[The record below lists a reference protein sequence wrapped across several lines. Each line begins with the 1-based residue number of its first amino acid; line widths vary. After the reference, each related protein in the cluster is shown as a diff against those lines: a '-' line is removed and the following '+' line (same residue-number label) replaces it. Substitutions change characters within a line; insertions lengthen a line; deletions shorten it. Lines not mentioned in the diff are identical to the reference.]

1 MNSVTQK
8 SYTAAILSTRGMSV
22 DSRHR
27 MIDFSEYSDSLG
39 SHPIKEID
47 IYGLSRLKSL
57 RGIPSVISGN
67 EISIVRCKDLIHLD
81 VQVHS
86 VSDAGLNVTIEGCTA
101 LKSLTNF
108 PSIVDEDGTTHAN
121 NVTLVQL
128 PMVTSLYG
136 IPSQLQ
142 MLSIENV
149 GLTTLAD
156 FPRLV
161 REQIIMRQIS
171 IENFDGLNHGT
182 KCRTLIISD
191 IKSLRTFSEI
201 HAKFDELSQFIVG
214 IDRAQ
219 APLTGMLDLAQ
230 LAVRLG
236 TMVTFIVPHQ
246 GDDSWSCDAS
256 RLDELGIG
264 ANFSPKH
271 YAQLLRKFT
280 NIINSSAPARMKLL
294 RVTRLFNERSVAAL
308 M

>member
-8 SYTAAILSTRGMSV
+8 RYTAAILSTRGMSV

-27 MIDFSEYSDSLG
+27 MIDFSEYADSLS

-47 IYGLSRLKSL
+47 IYDLPRLKSL
-57 RGIPSVISGN
+57 RGIPSIMSGN

-81 VQVHS
+81 VQVHGA
-86 VSDAGLNVTIEGCTA
+86 SDDGLNVTIEGCAA
-101 LKSLTNF
+101 LKSLMNF
-108 PSIVDEDGTTHAN
+108 PSIVDDDGTSRAN
-121 NVTLVQL
+121 HVALVQL

-136 IPSQLQ
+136 IPSQMQ
-142 MLSIENV
+142 MLLIEHV
-149 GLTTLAD
+149 GLTTLAN

-161 REQIIMRQIS
+161 REQITLRRIG
-171 IENFDGLNHGT
+171 IENFDGLNPGT

-191 IKSLRTFSEI
+191 IKSLRTFGEI
-201 HAKFDELSQFIVG
+201 HTKFDELSQFIVS
-214 IDRAQ
+214 IDKAQ

-236 TMVTFIVPHQ
+236 TMVTFVIPHQ

-256 RLDELGIG
+256 RLDELGIR
-264 ANFSPKH
+264 ANFSPKR

-280 NIINSSAPARMKLL
+280 NIINGSAPSRIKLL
-294 RVTRLFNERSVAAL
+294 RVAQLFNEYSVTTL

>member
-8 SYTAAILSTRGMSV
+8 RYTAAILSTRGMSV

-47 IYGLSRLKSL
+47 IYDLPRLKSL

-81 VQVHS
+81 VHVHGA
-86 VSDAGLNVTIEGCTA
+86 SDDGLNVTIEGCAA
-101 LKSLTNF
+101 LKSLMNF
-108 PSIVDEDGTTHAN
+108 PSIVDDDGTSRADHVA
-121 NVTLVQL
+121 LVRL

-136 IPSQLQ
+136 IPSQMQ
-142 MLSIENV
+142 MLSIEHV
-149 GLTTLAD
+149 GLTTLAN

-161 REQIIMRQIS
+161 REQITLRHIG
-171 IENFDGLNHGT
+171 IENFSGLNPGT

-191 IKSLRTFSEI
+191 ITCLRTFREI
-201 HAKFDELSQFIVG
+201 HTKFDELSQFIVG
-214 IDRAQ
+214 VDKVQ
-219 APLTGMLDLAQ
+219 APLTGMLDLARM
-230 LAVRLG
+230 AVKLG
-236 TMVTFIVPHQ
+236 TMVTFIVPHH
-246 GDDSWSCDAS
+246 GDDSWSCDAR
-256 RLDELGIG
+256 RLDELGIR
-264 ANFSPKH
+264 ADFSPKR

-280 NIINSSAPARMKLL
+280 NTINGGAPSRIKLL
-294 RVTRLFNERSVAAL
+294 RVAQLFNEYSVTTL